1 MSNLSEK
8 DAKTNLKEAF
18 NASDSEK
25 IMRVVDYPDIL
36 NRKITD
42 PLSIITYLYQIRDHF
57 ETSQQSKEQKSSMKK
72 NNKVEEAMKKLQINE
87 LNPFEDGQSNNDES
101 KENELVETKS
111 SLITTHSNPF
121 EDPKPVLRTLVESN
135 PPVSK
140 SSDELIQK
148 AQNLIKKTK
157 IDEKSTNANVSP
169 DSKKK
174 ELNQRA
180 KELIAHNRK
189 SSVRKNKPQAPAE
202 PEADP
207 TPQIQ
212 SSTSTNTNTPKKIST
227 QKETLTRQTSVN
239 DDLIGTEYVN
249 AEIIKLREMQR
260 ELDENGNKLEKQLRG
275 FMRKQSGAA
284 EAGDKELEDSLLRE
298 WFLLIN
304 KKNALLHRQ
313 QELEIL

>member
-1 MSNLSEK
+1 LSNLSEK

-57 ETSQQSKEQKSSMKK
+57 ETSQQSKEQKSSIKK

-87 LNPFEDGQSNNDES
+87 LNPFEDGQPNNDES

-111 SLITTHSNPF
+111 SSIATHSNPF

-157 IDEKSTNANVSP
+157 IDEKSTNVNVSP

-189 SSVRKNKPQAPAE
+189 SSVRKNKPQAHAE

-207 TPQIQ
+207 TAQIQ
-212 SSTSTNTNTPKKIST
+212 SSTSTNANTPKKLST